1 MKERLDA
8 FLAKVREGTKNL
20 SSKTKKIIIIGLA
33 ISLIASVGI
42 ALWLNNKP
50 YVTLFSDLTNEEA
63 SEIMGKLQEQGVDY
77 KYETGGTILVPQEQ
91 EEQLKAQLV
100 YEGYPK
106 SGFTYDHL
114 ANIDLTTSESQKQQL
129 ELMDLQDRMG
139 ATVSLFPNV
148 KDAKVTIALGED
160 RRYVL
165 DNNDVTQASASVT
178 VITDNGDQL
187 DEEAI
192 RAIQRLVSKSIPDL
206 EFSNVA
212 VICNGQ
218 DVTLTE
224 ERSQVDA
231 NELKFQMEQV
241 IDNKIRDK
249 VLAVLVPIYGEG
261 HVEVSVN
268 SEVDINK
275 KIREIINYSP
285 EDPETNTGVISSQTA
300 TQEKSSDN
308 GTTGGVPGTETNA
321 DIPIYTRIETDGTE
335 TYVLSDG
342 SAEYLVDQVK
352 EQEQVDAGDLTDLSV
367 AVIIDGE
374 DVGNL
379 TEANLRSLVA
389 KAAGIGV
396 EDQDNKIE
404 IVSVPFYSETTE
416 PVPETDEPLMSPDQ
430 LRQVMLLVAIA
441 GGALLIL
448 LIILMVLLRRRKKK
462 RLAFEEAMARQT
474 TTPVM
479 QPRPTTPIPD
489 EAKQQVDNL
498 DMVADLL
505 DIKNERSLELKNK
518 IREITDENPE
528 ISAQTLKAWLR
539 GGKING

>member
-1 MKERLDA
+1 MKERLDV
-8 FLAKVREGTKNL
+8 FLAKVREVTKNL
-20 SSKTKKIIIIGLA
+20 SSKTKKIIILGVA
-33 ISLIASVGI
+33 ISLIASIGI

-77 KYETGGTILVPQEQ
+77 KYETDGTILVPQEQ

-114 ANIDLTTSESQKQQL
+114 ANIDLTTSESEKQQL

-165 DNNDVTQASASVT
+165 DNNNATQATASVT

-187 DEEAI
+187 DEDAI

-218 DVTLTE
+218 DVTVSE

-231 NELKFQMEQV
+231 NDLKFQMEQI

-285 EDPETNTGVISSQTA
+285 ENPETNTGVISSQTA
-300 TQEKSSDN
+300 TQEISSD
-308 GTTGGVPGTETNA
+308 GETVGGVPGTETNA

-335 TYVLSDG
+335 NYVLSDG

-374 DVGNL
+374 DVGDL
-379 TEANLRSLVA
+379 TEANLRSLIA
-389 KAAGIGV
+389 KAAGISV
-396 EDQDNKIE
+396 DDQDAKIE

-416 PVPETDEPLMSPDQ
+416 TVPDDEPLMQPEQ
-430 LRQVMLLVAIA
+430 LRQVMLWVAIA

-448 LIILMVLLRRRKKK
+448 LIVLMVLLRRRKKK
-462 RLAFEEAMARQT
+462 RLAFEEAMARQNSA
-474 TTPVM
+474 PIA
-479 QPRPTTPIPD
+479 QPRPVTPIPD

-528 ISAQTLKAWLR
+528 ISAQTLKTWLR